1 MNKNTDKYQKLTH
14 REHVLHRPDMY
25 IGSIQ
30 TEMKELFIVNDIDDP
45 KMELKEIKYNSG
57 FVKIFDEILTNASD
71 HSIRTDKVKNI
82 KVNVNEDYISIE
94 NDGPGI
100 PVKIHEKEKI
110 YIPDM
115 LFNSLLTGEN
125 YNDNEERLTGGRNGL
140 GATLCNIYS
149 KLFIVETADGKKD
162 YYQKS
167 TNNLSKIFKPK
178 TKRSK
183 KNFTRITFYPDFE
196 KFDIQ
201 EIDDNIK
208 SILLKRTIDIA
219 AYNPKVKVYF
229 NDKLIPIRNFKD
241 YINMYL
247 EEGDFIYEK
256 INDFW
261 EIGISTSYDEMFM
274 QSSMVNGIATING
287 GTHVNYITNL
297 ISNVIKDHI
306 LKSNKGLRIRP
317 SDIKNNL
324 FMFVNSKIV
333 NPTFENQTK
342 ETLTTRIATSD
353 LREDFSL
360 TDSFIRRLLKSKIVE
375 DITDRVLSKNQSQ
388 LQKDLNKTNKSLKIR
403 KLDDAIMAGTFD
415 SDKCHLFLTE
425 GDCLQENTMI
435 TIIRNG
441 EKIETEIKNIKLN
454 DAVITH
460 NNNIGYINNISKKI
474 EKSVRIKLKNNN
486 ILICSENH
494 KWFIYDKINKNF
506 TFKKTKNLDIKNHRM
521 IINKN
526 VNFENFIKIKDIVD
540 YKDNKFDKIIYLNNN
555 EEILSTNNHK
565 FSIFNIENQTFEMI
579 ECEKLNINNHYI
591 VNYTNI

>member
-1 MNKNTDKYQKLTH
+1 LNKNTDKYQKLTH

>member
-1 MNKNTDKYQKLTH
+1 
-14 REHVLHRPDMY
+14 
-25 IGSIQ
+25 
-30 TEMKELFIVNDIDDP
+30 MKELFIVNDIDDP